1 MRRRLVDDPPEIN
14 LIPLLDMV
22 SLLIQ
27 LLLVNSQFGVYAEIT
42 TAMGAPSDQPQAGLQ
57 LRVDVTMEGFAV
69 SWGEQDGRQRQALPC
84 LSGTCSHPEAWDT
97 AGLAAL
103 AGEIKAN
110 HPDEQQVQ
118 LMMAPDVPFEVMA
131 GAMDALRG
139 SADPNRAMFPDV
151 VMGSVG
157 GAPEGAP

>member
-1 MRRRLVDDPPEIN
+1 MKRRLAEDPPEIN

-27 LLLVNSQFGVYAEIT
+27 LLLINAQFGVYAEIT

-57 LRVDVTMEGFAV
+57 LRVDVTMEGFAI
-69 SWGEQDGRQRQALPC
+69 SWGEADGRERQTLAC
-84 LSGTCSHPEAWDT
+84 ASGACSHPGAWDT

-131 GAMDALRG
+131 SAMDALRG
-139 SADPNRAMFPDV
+139 SADPAQAMFPDV

-157 GAPEGAP
+157 GASGGTP